1 MKVFGHR
8 GAAGLVAENTVESI
22 AEALLYK
29 VDGVE
34 VDVHCCKSGEL
45 VVIHDET
52 LDRTTNGT
60 GNVSEFTLQE
70 LQQFETK
77 EGFMIPTLRGVLD
90 MIDGQCELNIEL
102 KGKNTAL
109 PTIRLLEEYI
119 ENTDWEYDHFIIS
132 SFDHS
137 QLFELKAA
145 TSNFKIGVLTEENI
159 TQALAVAERLKAF
172 SIHPPIFSLTQDE
185 VNLAKDR
192 GYHIY
197 VWTITTTMQIEQSKL
212 WKVEGI
218 ITDFPNFA

>member
-1 MKVFGHR
+1 MKIFGHR
-8 GAAGLVAENTVESI
+8 GAAGLVAENTLESI
-22 AEALLYK
+22 TEALHYK

-34 VDVHCCKSGEL
+34 IDIHCCKSGEL

-60 GNVSEFTLQE
+60 GNVSEYTLQE

-77 EGFMIPTLRGVLD
+77 EGFTIPTLRGVLD

-119 ENTDWEYDHFIIS
+119 ENTGWEYDHFIIS
-132 SFDHS
+132 SFDHP

-145 TSNFKIGVLTEENI
+145 TSNFKIGVLTEKNI
-159 TQALAVAERLKAF
+159 TRALHVAERLKAF
-172 SIHPPIFSLTQDE
+172 SIHPPILSLTRDE
-185 VNLAKDR
+185 VNLAKDQ
-192 GYHIY
+192 GYNIY
-197 VWTITTTMQIEQSKL
+197 VWTVNTAMQIEQSKS